1 MLRKFFTTV
10 AVGSLFVG
18 GLAATHTVYAQPGAQ
33 GPGGPRGGM
42 MAQADTNKDGKISK
56 AELTAALE
64 ARFAKMD
71 VDKDGKLTD
80 KDRDLRHQQR
90 LDERFAALDTDKNGQ
105 ISKAEFTAGHQAR
118 ADKRDGK
125 ADAAGKP
132 DGRGWGKGG
141 HRGPGRGMMRGGPGG
156 PGFGPGFGDANK
168 DGSVTKAEFMA
179 GPLAMFDKADTNKDG
194 FVTADEMK
202 AARPQM
208 RDHKRGPMGHRG
220 PGPDAPGQ
228 DGSPPPPPAN

>member
-18 GLAATHTVYAQPGAQ
+18 GLAATHVVYAQPGADG
-33 GPGGPRGGM
+33 GPGPRGGL
-42 MAQADTNKDGKISK
+42 MAMADTNKDGKISK

-71 VDKDGKLTD
+71 VDRDGQLTQ
-80 KDRDLRHQQR
+80 KDRDLRRQQR
-90 LDERFAALDTDKNGQ
+90 TDERFAALDTDKNGQ

-118 ADKRDGK
+118 ADKREDRREQ
-125 ADAAGKP
+125 AGKP

-141 HRGPGRGMMRGGPGG
+141 HRGPGRRGPHGFGPG
-156 PGFGPGFGDANK
+156 GPGFGDANK
-168 DGSVTKAEFMA
+168 DGTVTKAEFMA

-194 FVTADEMK
+194 FVTADELK

-208 RDHKRGPMGHRG
+208 RGPMGHRG
-220 PGPDAPGQ
+220 PGQGGPGHDA
-228 DGSPPPPPAN
+228 PPPPSAN